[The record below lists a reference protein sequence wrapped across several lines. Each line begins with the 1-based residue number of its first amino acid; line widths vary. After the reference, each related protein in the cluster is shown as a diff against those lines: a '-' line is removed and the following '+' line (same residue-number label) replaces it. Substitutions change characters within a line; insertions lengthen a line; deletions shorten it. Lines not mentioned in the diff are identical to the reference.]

1 MRTIPA
7 REIKRRGIGV
17 VDDLV
22 KEGPVHVIKDDRP
35 TYVIMDETH
44 YRELVE
50 AQEETFRARLAASLE
65 DLRAGR
71 IRRSTAQ
78 EIIDEYDLEK

>member
-1 MRTIPA
+1 MQTIPA
-7 REIKRRGIGV
+7 REIKRRGISA

-35 TYVIMDETH
+35 TYVILDEAH

-50 AQEETFRARLAASLE
+50 AQEETFRARLAASLD
-65 DLRAGR
+65 DLRQGR

-78 EIIDEYDLEK
+78 EIMNEFDLDR

>member
-1 MRTIPA
+1 MQTIPA

-35 TYVIMDETH
+35 TYVIMDESH
-44 YRELVE
+44 YRELLD
-50 AQEETFRARLAASLE
+50 AQEETLRARLEASLD

-71 IRRSTAQ
+71 TRRSTAQ
-78 EIIDEYDLEK
+78 EIIDEFGLER